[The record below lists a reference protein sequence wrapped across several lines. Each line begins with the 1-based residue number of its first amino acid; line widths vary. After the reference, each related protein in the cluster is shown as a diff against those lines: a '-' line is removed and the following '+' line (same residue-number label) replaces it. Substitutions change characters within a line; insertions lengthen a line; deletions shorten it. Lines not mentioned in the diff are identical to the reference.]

1 MNEKH
6 KIWQTKFL
14 KKILDDD
21 ERKTQ
26 DLTDKILKKFW
37 MTMNERSE
45 RKGKEFKM
53 KKESKK
59 SKNVMKTV
67 KILTIIFLIVLVSM
81 IGFFGIY
88 KQNKNQVSNVMK
100 DYSYAMDI
108 NGSRTLK
115 LTLNSENGDDVKT
128 EENYKTAKNVI
139 EKRLK
144 KLGVEEYKISL
155 NEQNGEIIVQIP
167 ENTNT
172 DTIVSNLTTVGKF
185 EILDSETNEVL
196 LDNSSVKSS
205 GVLYNTTTSGT
216 SVYLEIAFDKNG
228 KNKLEEISKTYVKS
242 ENNTTENTT
251 DDNSTSENTTSE
263 NTTNTEETNT
273 TSGNSTS
280 TEKKITMKIDDEEI
294 MSTSFDEA
302 ITTGKI
308 QLSVG
313 KASTDT
319 KTINGYVTQA
329 QNVATVLD
337 SGKLPVKYDTEKNQY
352 ILSNITNKELAY
364 VAIAIA
370 VVVVI
375 GLIVLIV
382 KYKVNGLLAG
392 ISYIG
397 LTALYGI
404 LLRYTNVTI
413 SVESLF
419 AIAMILLLNYIFIE
433 MILKNIKEISKE
445 TTEKIV
451 NKSTASAY
459 VKFFNRIVPI
469 CVMVIAFCF
478 AKWVPMSSFGMTA
491 FWGLVIIAVYN
502 AIVTRYLLKVKVE
515 SK

>member
-1 MNEKH
+1 MNE
-6 KIWQTKFL
+6 Q
-14 KKILDDD
+14 
-21 ERKTQ
+21 
-26 DLTDKILKKFW
+26 
-37 MTMNERSE
+37 SE
-45 RKGKEFKM
+45 KGMKFKM

-59 SKNVMKTV
+59 SKNAMKIV

-108 NGSRTLK
+108 KGSRTLK
-115 LTLNSENGDDVKT
+115 LALNSENGDDVKT

-155 NEQNGEIIVQIP
+155 NEQNGQMIVQIP

-205 GVLYNTTTSGT
+205 SVLYNTTTSGT
-216 SVYLEIAFDKNG
+216 TVYLEIAFDKNG

-242 ENNTTENTT
+242 ENNTTEDNNT
-251 DDNSTSENTTSE
+251 STENTASE
-263 NTTNTEETNT
+263 VTETNTEETNTEETNT
-273 TSGNSTS
+273 TSEKSTS

-294 MSTSFDEA
+294 MSTAFDEA

-337 SGKLPVKYDTEKNQY
+337 SGKLPVKYDMEKNQY
-352 ILSNITNKELAY
+352 ILSNITNKELSY
-364 VAIAIA
+364 VAITIA

-382 KYKVNGLLAG
+382 KYKFNGLLAG

-413 SVESLF
+413 SIESIF
-419 AIAMILLLNYIFIE
+419 AIVMILLLNYIFTN
-433 MILKNIKEISKE
+433 MILKNVKEIGKE
-445 TTEKIV
+445 TSEKIV

-478 AKWVPMSSFGMTA
+478 AKWIPMSSFGMTA

>member
-1 MNEKH
+1 
-6 KIWQTKFL
+6 
-14 KKILDDD
+14 
-21 ERKTQ
+21 
-26 DLTDKILKKFW
+26 
-37 MTMNERSE
+37 
-45 RKGKEFKM
+45 M
-53 KKESKK
+53 KKKSKK

-128 EENYKTAKNVI
+128 KENYKTAKNVI

-185 EILDSETNEVL
+185 EILDSETKEVL

-228 KNKLEEISKTYVKS
+228 KNKLEEISKTYVKT
-242 ENNTTENTT
+242 ENNTVTDNTVAENT
-251 DDNSTSENTTSE
+251 NS
-263 NTTNTEETNT
+263 EETNSTET
-273 TSGNSTS
+273 TNETKESTTS

-392 ISYIG
+392 SSYIG

-404 LLRYTNVTI
+404 LLRYTNVSI
-413 SVESLF
+413 SIEGIGAVILV
-419 AIAMILLLNYIFIE
+419 ILINLKLNQMILSKIKKMDFVNEATLSTYKDLF
-433 MILKNIKEISKE
+433 LKL
-445 TTEKIV
+445 
-451 NKSTASAY
+451 
-459 VKFFNRIVPI
+459 VPI
-469 CVMVIAFCF
+469 MIITLVFCF
-478 AKWVPMSSFGMTA
+478 SGWSNLSSFGMIM
-491 FWGLVIIAVYN
+491 FWGFILIAVYN
-502 AIVTRYLLKVKVE
+502 ACITKTLLKLRENK
-515 SK
+515 